1 MRQVFEAVIPMLE
14 PRPIRTEADYRAVLD
29 EIETLFETK
38 PNTPECDRLEVLTT
52 LVEAYEQRHY
62 PIEAPDPIEAIL
74 YYLES
79 RGLSW
84 HDLEPVIG
92 SKVEIADILHRKQAL
107 TLDMIRRLHQQ
118 LDIPAEILIQPY
130 PLMQNSA

>member
-1 MRQVFEAVIPMLE
+1 MQQVFEAVISMLE
-14 PRPIRTEADYRAVLD
+14 HRPIRTEADYRAALA
-29 EIETLFETK
+29 EIERLFDAEL
-38 PNTPECDRLEVLTT
+38 NTSESDRLEVLTT

-79 RGLSW
+79 RGLSV
-84 HDLEPVIG
+84 DELGSVIG
-92 SKVEIADILHRKQAL
+92 SKAEVADILHRKQAL
-107 TLDMIRRLHQQ
+107 TLEMIRGLHKQ
-118 LDIPAEILIQPY
+118 LGIPAQILIQPY

>member
-1 MRQVFEAVIPMLE
+1 MLE
-14 PRPIRTEADYRAVLD
+14 LQPIRNEADYRAALD
-29 EIETLFETK
+29 EIERLFDVE
-38 PNTPECDRLEVLTT
+38 PDTPEFDRLDILTT

-84 HDLEPVIG
+84 QDLESAVG
-92 SKVEIADILHRKQAL
+92 SQGQIIDVLNRKQEL
-107 TLDMIRRLHQQ
+107 SLEMIRRLHQQ
-118 LDIPAEILIQPY
+118 FGIAAEVLIQPY
-130 PLMQNSA
+130 PLMQNLA

>member
-1 MRQVFEAVIPMLE
+1 MLE
-14 PRPIRTEADYRAVLD
+14 TRPIRTEADYRAALD
-29 EIETLFETK
+29 EIERLFDAEL
-38 PNTPECDRLEVLTT
+38 NTPESDRLEVLTT

-79 RGLSW
+79 RGLSV
-84 HDLEPVIG
+84 DELESVIG
-92 SKVEIADILHRKQAL
+92 SKAEIADILDRKQAL
-107 TLDMIRRLHQQ
+107 TLEMIRGLHQQ
-118 LDIPAEILIQPY
+118 LGIPVQILIQPY

>member
-1 MRQVFEAVIPMLE
+1 MLE
-14 PRPIRTEADYRAVLD
+14 LQPIRNEADYRAALD
-29 EIETLFETK
+29 EIERLFDAE
-38 PNTPECDRLEVLTT
+38 PDTPEFDRLDILTT

-84 HDLEPVIG
+84 QDLESIVG
-92 SKVEIADILHRKQAL
+92 SQGQIMEVLNRRQEL
-107 TLDMIRRLHQQ
+107 TLEMIRRLHQEFG
-118 LDIPAEILIQPY
+118 IAAEVLIQPY